1 MSGDTGLF
9 ENPSNIKDLWA
20 SEQKIILHIPL
31 F

>member
-9 ENPSNIKDLWA
+9 EKPSNIKDLWA
-20 SEQKIILHIPL
+20 SEQKIILYIPL